1 MLKISK
7 SKVEDLLNELIW
19 AFDENEDIVY
29 KVLNTFRK
37 TIKKPVIY
45 LLTEENINKVFAKT
59 PPYKMFLMGMELGI
73 RFEDDLFENYYFFTK
88 ENKEIQFLENVFDD
102 MTIDEQLAFI
112 GWLIDNDTTNRAEK
126 KVSKALLEII
136 HDSAWGEKEVKETI

>member
-1 MLKISK
+1 MLNIHK
-7 SKVEDLLNELIW
+7 SKVEDLLCELIW
-19 AFDENEDIVY
+19 AFDENEDVVY

-73 RFEDDLFENYYFFTK
+73 RFEDDLFEEYYFFTK
-88 ENKEIQFLENVFDD
+88 ENKEIQFLADVFDD
-102 MTIDEQLAFI
+102 MTIDEQLAFV
-112 GWLIDNDTTNRAEK
+112 GWIIDKSDDTMNRAEK

-136 HDSAWGEKEVKETI
+136 HDSAWGEKDNG

>member
-1 MLKISK
+1 MLNIHK
-7 SKVEDLLNELIW
+7 SKVEDLLCELIW
-19 AFDENEDIVY
+19 AFDENEDVVY

-73 RFEDDLFENYYFFTK
+73 RFEDDLFGEYYFFTK
-88 ENKEIQFLENVFDD
+88 ENKEIQFLADVFDD

-112 GWLIDNDTTNRAEK
+112 GWIIDKSDGTMNRAEK
-126 KVSKALLEII
+126 QVSKALLEII
-136 HDSAWGEKEVKETI
+136 HDSAWEGKDNG

>member
-1 MLKISK
+1 MLNIHK
-7 SKVEDLLNELIW
+7 SKVEDLLCELIW
-19 AFDENEDIVY
+19 AFDENEDVVY

-73 RFEDDLFENYYFFTK
+73 RFEDDLFEEYYFFTK
-88 ENKEIQFLENVFDD
+88 ENKEIQFLTDVFDD

-112 GWLIDNDTTNRAEK
+112 GWIIDKSDDTMNRAEK
-126 KVSKALLEII
+126 QVSKALLEII
-136 HDSAWGEKEVKETI
+136 HDSAWGEKDNG

>member
-1 MLKISK
+1 MLNIHK
-7 SKVEDLLNELIW
+7 SKVEYILCELIW
-19 AFDENEDIVY
+19 AFDENEDVVY

-73 RFEDDLFENYYFFTK
+73 RFEDDLFEEYYFFTK
-88 ENKEIQFLENVFDD
+88 ENKEIQFLTDVFDD

-112 GWLIDNDTTNRAEK
+112 GWIIDKSDGTMNRAEK
-126 KVSKALLEII
+126 QVSKALLEII
-136 HDSAWGEKEVKETI
+136 HDSAWEGKDNG

>member
-1 MLKISK
+1 MLNIHK
-7 SKVEDLLNELIW
+7 SKVEDLLCELIW
-19 AFDENEDIVY
+19 AFDENEDVVY

-73 RFEDDLFENYYFFTK
+73 RFEDDLFEEYYFFTK
-88 ENKEIQFLENVFDD
+88 ENKEIQFLTDVFDD
-102 MTIDEQLAFI
+102 MTIDEQLAFV
-112 GWLIDNDTTNRAEK
+112 GWIIDKSDGTMNRAEK
-126 KVSKALLEII
+126 QVSKALLEII
-136 HDSAWGEKEVKETI
+136 HDSAWGEKDNG